1 MYKVK
6 TQDLEKIL
14 KSLKLAEHS
23 FKGVVISNSTRT
35 AVVTSIK
42 LIENEYLNIKPN
54 YLQTDI
60 D

>member
-6 TQDLEKIL
+6 TEDLEKIL
-14 KSLKLAEHS
+14 KSLKLANHS
-23 FKGVVISNSTRT
+23 FKGVLISNSTRMSIT
-35 AVVTSIK
+35 SSIK

-54 YLQTDI
+54 YLQSDI